1 MTESDVA
8 RLLSRIK
15 RDLPRSSWPTWPG
28 GWPGEIEAAVLD
40 SGFSIRARYG
50 GNDTGV
56 RRVVR
61 RWRDHRGTAL
71 DDLAELARHAEDPET
86 LLVILDNRQRL
97 SGGLT
102 KAAGAAL
109 AARALLDVGVRRAD
123 DVTGAATERRAW
135 QSVKGLS
142 EVTWSYVLMLLGT
155 RGVKAD
161 VMVRRFVGEAIG
173 RQPSA
178 EDAEDL
184 VIGAATELE
193 VNATDLDHA
202 IWSWQR
208 RHC

>member
-8 RLLSRIK
+8 RLISRIE
-15 RDLPRSSWPTWPG
+15 RDLPRSGWLTWPG
-28 GWPGEIEAAVLD
+28 GWPGEIEAAILD
-40 SGFSIRARYG
+40 SVFSIRARYG
-50 GNDTGV
+50 GENSGV

-61 RWRDHRGTAL
+61 LWRDDRGAVL
-71 DDLAELARHAEDPET
+71 NDLAELARHAEKPAS
-86 LLVILDNRQRL
+86 LAAILDNRQQL

-109 AARALLDVGVRRAD
+109 AARALLDAGVRRAD

-135 QSVKGLS
+135 GSVKGLS

-155 RGVKAD
+155 PGVKAD

-178 EDAEDL
+178 EEAKDL
-184 VIGAATELE
+184 VVVAATELD

-208 RHC
+208 KRR